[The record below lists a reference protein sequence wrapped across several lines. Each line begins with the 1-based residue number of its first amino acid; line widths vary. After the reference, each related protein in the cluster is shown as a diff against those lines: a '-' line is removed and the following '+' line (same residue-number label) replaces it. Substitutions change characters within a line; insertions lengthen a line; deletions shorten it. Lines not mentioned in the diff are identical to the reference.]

1 MGYCSSFAYCWHVWR
16 CQYYVC
22 ISKRTHQPDRI
33 EKAIGAKRSVIQ
45 SEFLLESA
53 FLCIVGGIIGLILV
67 FLLTKILSGVLDFP
81 VFISTTNMALAILI
95 CIITGIGAG
104 FIPARQA
111 ARMDPVVAIRS

>member
-1 MGYCSSFAYCWHVWR
+1 
-16 CQYYVC
+16 
-22 ISKRTHQPDRI
+22 
-33 EKAIGAKRSVIQ
+33 
-45 SEFLLESA
+45 
-53 FLCIVGGIIGLILV
+53 
-67 FLLTKILSGVLDFP
+67 VLDFP